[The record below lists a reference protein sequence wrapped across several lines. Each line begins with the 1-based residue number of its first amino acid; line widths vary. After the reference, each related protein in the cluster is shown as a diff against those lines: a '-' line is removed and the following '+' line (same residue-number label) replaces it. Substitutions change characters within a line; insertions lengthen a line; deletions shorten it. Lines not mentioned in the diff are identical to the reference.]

1 MTDSKS
7 DSETDSIIRIAAR
20 GDGVTAD
27 GRHFPLTAPGDWTRP
42 DGSVAFGVHHAQPPC
57 IHFPACGG
65 CQLQHLDEESYADFV
80 TARVTGALAGQ
91 GVTPGAVLPP
101 HISPPMTRRRASLR
115 AARAGK
121 RVTIGF
127 AEEGSHR
134 LIDLQMCAVLDPRLF
149 ALVAPLRALLAAILP
164 DKRAAHV
171 KMSLVDQ
178 GVDLLLEGVRV
189 EGLAADEAL
198 GDFARAQ
205 ALARLTIDEGDGPQ
219 TRWEP
224 EAATVSFGGAA
235 VGFPPFAFLQATPDG
250 EAALVAAVRAAMP
263 ETGPVADLFCGLGT
277 FALALGDAR
286 PVYAAEA
293 ARDVILRLKVA
304 AGRAQRRLAAD
315 HRDLFRR
322 PLTPAELDRFAAVI
336 LDPPRAGAREQVLQ
350 LAASNVP
357 LIAYVSCNP
366 ASFARDAAHLT
377 AAGYRLAAGHSSR
390 HSSRPARDG
399 AWRQGARGAARATRR
414 RWRSPEHRVRLGRP
428 CTL

>member
-27 GRHFPLTAPGDWTRP
+27 GRHFPLTAPGDWIRP

-171 KMSLVDQ
+171 KMALVDQ

-377 AAGYRLAAGHSSR
+377 GAGYRLESVKPVGQFRWSTHVELV
-390 HSSRPARDG
+390 G
-399 AWRQGARGAARATRR
+399 IFRR
-414 RWRSPEHRVRLGRP
+414 
-428 CTL
+428 

>member
-1 MTDSKS
+1 VTDSKS

-27 GRHFPLTAPGDWTRP
+27 GRHFPLTAPGDWIRP

-121 RVTIGF
+121 RVNIGF

-224 EAATVSFGGAA
+224 EAATVSFGGAP
-235 VGFPPFAFLQATPDG
+235 VGFLPFAFLQATPDG

-377 AAGYRLAAGHSSR
+377 GAGYRLESVKPVG
-390 HSSRPARDG
+390 
-399 AWRQGARGAARATRR
+399 QF
-414 RWRSPEHRVRLGRP
+414 RWSTHVELVGIFRK
-428 CTL
+428 

>member
-27 GRHFPLTAPGDWTRP
+27 GRHFPLTAPGDWIRP

-57 IHFPACGG
+57 IHFPECGG

-134 LIDLQMCAVLDPRLF
+134 LIDLQMCAVLDPRLL

-293 ARDVILRLKVA
+293 ARDVILRLKMA

-377 AAGYRLAAGHSSR
+377 AAGYRLESVKPVG
-390 HSSRPARDG
+390 
-399 AWRQGARGAARATRR
+399 QF
-414 RWRSPEHRVRLGRP
+414 RWSTHVELVGIFRK
-428 CTL
+428 

>member
-27 GRHFPLTAPGDWTRP
+27 GRHFPLTAPGDWIRP

-57 IHFPACGG
+57 VHFPACGG

-91 GVTPGAVLPP
+91 GVTPGTVLPP

-377 AAGYRLAAGHSSR
+377 AAGYRLESVKPVG
-390 HSSRPARDG
+390 
-399 AWRQGARGAARATRR
+399 QF
-414 RWRSPEHRVRLGRP
+414 RWSTHVELVGIFRK
-428 CTL
+428 

>member
-1 MTDSKS
+1 MTDNKS

-27 GRHFPLTAPGDWTRP
+27 GRHFPLTAPGDWIRP

-91 GVTPGAVLPP
+91 GVTPGALLPP

-189 EGLAADEAL
+189 EGLSADEAL

-250 EAALVAAVRAAMP
+250 EAALVAAVRAAIP
-263 ETGPVADLFCGLGT
+263 DTGPVADLFCGLGT
-277 FALALGDAR
+277 FALALGEAR

-350 LAASNVP
+350 LAMSNVP

-377 AAGYRLAAGHSSR
+377 AAGYSLESVQPVG
-390 HSSRPARDG
+390 
-399 AWRQGARGAARATRR
+399 QF
-414 RWRSPEHRVRLGRP
+414 RWSTHVELVGIFRK
-428 CTL
+428 